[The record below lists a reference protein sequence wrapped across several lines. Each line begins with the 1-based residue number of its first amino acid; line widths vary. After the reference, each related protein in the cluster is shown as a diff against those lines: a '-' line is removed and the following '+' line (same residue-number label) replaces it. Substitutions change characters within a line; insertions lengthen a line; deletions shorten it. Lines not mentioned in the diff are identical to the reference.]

1 MKAASC
7 EQLGSI
13 ALEGLIAENMGSKN
27 AAIGKGRIM
36 MLVVEVVSRFLEV
49 ED

>member
-36 MLVVEVVSRFLEV
+36 MLVVDIVSRLLEL